1 MKSSSWI
8 GAIAAP
14 MLGMY
19 IYVQLLNAQGFG
31 DYSPWG
37 SIFQTLCGLLVSCIC
52 FALGVEYKMMVGVFE
67 RLWVARRFGEV
78 IVGTFAIAAIL
89 GVSQALVW
97 RHFIQT
103 IMLGMLAIMVVV
115 FALIVV
121 EYIQR
126 MVLVIRYYARKKK

>member
-1 MKSSSWI
+1 
-8 GAIAAP
+8 
-14 MLGMY
+14 
-19 IYVQLLNAQGFG
+19 
-31 DYSPWG
+31 
-37 SIFQTLCGLLVSCIC
+37 
-52 FALGVEYKMMVGVFE
+52 MMVGVFE